1 MVVFSMKAASAQ
13 RKSAAAA
20 QEANKIERQKMQ
32 LEQNR
37 EKRETI
43 RAARI
48 ARGQA
53 VAAAANQGVM
63 DSSGAIGGQGAI
75 TSQLNYNLSFLD
87 QQGAMADQASAA
99 LGRARLWESRA
110 RTNQS
115 LANLTW
121 KVAGFAAGQGG

>member
-1 MVVFSMKAASAQ
+1 MVVFSMKAAKAQ

-20 QEANKIERQKMQ
+20 QEANQIQRQQMQ

-48 ARGQA
+48 ARGRA
-53 VAAAANQGVM
+53 INAAANQGSM
-63 DSSGAIGGQGAI
+63 DSSGAVGGTSSIG
-75 TSQLNYNLSFLD
+75 SQLNYNLSFLD

-99 LGRARLWESRA
+99 LGRSRLWESRA
-110 RTNQS
+110 RTAQGM
-115 LANLTW
+115 ANLTW
-121 KVAGFAAGQGG
+121 KIASFGSSQGG